1 MNNTRS
7 LPTYD
12 ALIADLNRL
21 IDKLDYHSLRIV
33 WQMMRALAGEPR
45 GWQTLKRLENACV
58 SFYLRISTVTRFDPF
73 STTKESGLLDRSTST
88 GTLNVYMP
96 VVEPNGISSFIVDK
110 KSL

>member
-21 IDKLDYHSLRIV
+21 IDKLDYRSLRIA

-45 GWQTLKRLENACV
+45 G
-58 SFYLRISTVTRFDPF
+58 
-73 STTKESGLLDRSTST
+73 
-88 GTLNVYMP
+88 
-96 VVEPNGISSFIVDK
+96 
-110 KSL
+110 